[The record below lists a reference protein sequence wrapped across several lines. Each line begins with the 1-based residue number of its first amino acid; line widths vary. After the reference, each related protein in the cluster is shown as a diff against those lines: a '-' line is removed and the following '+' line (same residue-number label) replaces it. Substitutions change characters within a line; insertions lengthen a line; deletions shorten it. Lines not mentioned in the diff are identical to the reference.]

1 MKAIFSNDIRL
12 VPCRAKR
19 TIDNPDRKT
28 TGRRAAKTMTDETA
42 EAVVILTNLATVA
55 DATVLGDLL
64 VGERLAASVN
74 IIPGVVSIYRWEG
87 RQVRAAEVTMAIK
100 TVRAKADAVIAAIE
114 REHPYACPPA
124 LVLAVE
130 GGGHGYLEWIAGQT
144 GKG

>member
-1 MKAIFSNDIRL
+1 
-12 VPCRAKR
+12 
-19 TIDNPDRKT
+19 
-28 TGRRAAKTMTDETA
+28 MTDETV
-42 EAVVILTNLATVA
+42 EAVVIITNLATVA
-55 DATVLGDLL
+55 DATGLGDLL
-64 VGERLAASVN
+64 VAERLAASVN

-114 REHPYACPPA
+114 REHPYECPPA

-130 GGGHGYLEWIAGQT
+130 GGGRGYLEWIAGQT